1 MPKRL
6 PIIGAPRIARHLKVI
21 EPRFYL
27 VNAVN
32 HCLNKIAA
40 G

>member
-6 PIIGAPRIARHLKVI
+6 PIIGAPRIARHLKAI

-27 VNAVN
+27 VDAGN
-32 HCLNKIAA
+32 HCLNKIVAA
-40 G
+40 